1 MLIVNIATM
10 KLSYKFSYLRVCL
23 IALATSS
30 LFSCSKDESYDVTG
44 DPQNKIFINTQQW
57 APINSLPN
65 SFSFSVVHTPVGDFG
80 EFSAK
85 VPVRSTRPVGSE
97 TKVMGSVDNSLV
109 ESYNKDHGTS
119 YAVLPQDVASSF
131 MVTNSATIAKDGYLS
146 GDSIKVGVA
155 NDKLKLLT
163 EKAYMVPVKLTSVS
177 GSNCGISKD
186 YSVAYIVITTSVNR
200 IKPNA
205 GSADMVGTLVSDY
218 STWTATAT
226 PGSTS
231 GSVSSMFDGST
242 SSSWRFPS
250 SPVTMVIDMKDV
262 KDVAGFRMFSQYAQY
277 GSFYMFSQ
285 VKVELSSDDV
295 TYDEVGTCKS
305 GDMVSENGYQYIGF
319 YGSYK
324 ARYVKLTL
332 YWNSSYTRI
341 CELGVYTK

>member
-1 MLIVNIATM
+1 MLTVKKDTM

-44 DPQNKIFINTQQW
+44 DSQNKIFINTQQW
-57 APINSLPN
+57 APINAPQN
-65 SFSFSVVHTPVGDFG
+65 TFSFTVVHTPVGDFG
-80 EFSAK
+80 DFTAK
-85 VPVRSTRPVGSE
+85 IPVRSTRPVSSE
-97 TKVMGSVDNSLV
+97 TKVEGSVDNSLV
-109 ESYNKDHGTS
+109 EAYNMAHGTK
-119 YAVLPQDVASSF
+119 YAVVPEGVITFANPS
-131 MVTNSATIAKDGYLS
+131 VTIAKDTYLS
-146 GDSIKVGVA
+146 ADSIQVGVA

-163 EKAYMVPVKLTSVS
+163 EKAYLVPVKLTSVK

-231 GSVSSMFDGST
+231 GSVSSIFDGDTDT
-242 SSSWRFPS
+242 SWGFSA

-262 KDVAGFRMFSQYAQY
+262 KAVSGFRLFSQYAEY
-277 GSFYMFSQ
+277 GSYYMFYE
-285 VKVELSSDDV
+285 VKVALSTDGV
-295 TYDEVGTCKS
+295 TYDELGTCNRS
-305 GDMVSENGYQYIGF
+305 DMASEDGYQYIGF
-319 YGSYK
+319 YGGYE
-324 ARYVKLTL
+324 ARYVKLTIK
-332 YWNSSYTRI
+332 WNTWYKSI